1 MYILK
6 GKMVDNERDQ
16 SVRINTKLY
25 WINPRNNNADFTF
38 NKYLSE
44 DKYFA
49 KKKRTGETKV
59 IGYK

>member
-1 MYILK
+1 
-6 GKMVDNERDQ
+6 MVDNERDQ